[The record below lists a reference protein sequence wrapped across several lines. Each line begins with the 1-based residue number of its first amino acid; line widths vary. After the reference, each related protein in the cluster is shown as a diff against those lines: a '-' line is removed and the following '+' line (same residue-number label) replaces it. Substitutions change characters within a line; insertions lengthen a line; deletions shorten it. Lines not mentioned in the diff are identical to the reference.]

1 MVNSDMILFSA
12 NGASSKFFDLYSDGY
27 FMPMDDTKN
36 DLTGSY
42 EIIGNE
48 VKFKIQRKADT
59 GDAEDYVI
67 AGDRTINCAYAVN
80 PFSSDRRSKHNQH
93 NRWNFKLPVRPP
105 LVVPT
110 TVDSEGGTDSTADW
124 LPPGPI
130 AVKPEYPVNYLTIP
144 EAVTTISNYIK
155 SVGWTLD
162 GASSAKQGNE
172 KAV

>member
-1 MVNSDMILFSA
+1 MTWDEDTEIVTFTAVIPNKTWLGIVLGGYSMVNSDMILFSA

-80 PFSSDRRSKHNQH
+80 PFSSDRRSKHN
-93 NRWNFKLPVRPP
+93 
-105 LVVPT
+105 
-110 TVDSEGGTDSTADW
+110 
-124 LPPGPI
+124 
-130 AVKPEYPVNYLTIP
+130 
-144 EAVTTISNYIK
+144 
-155 SVGWTLD
+155 
-162 GASSAKQGNE
+162 
-172 KAV
+172 